1 MSTGFSRP
9 LTSAG
14 RRLLAQRPDG
24 PSSGGAVLRG
34 TVYWER
40 VVSPQVREHMMCAAG
55 KALCDASQLALPTS
69 DSLAR
74 QGGDSD
80 PHASCTPP
88 PASRRNMPSESAV
101 RNSSRGRSAFWVL
114 QRSARASSHDTL
126 GLSGELE
133 REHTKHSSEQRSRA
147 RVSRR
152 LLCSP
157 RDGLCSITFNKPT
170 TSVTRHQLDTRDSVH
185 SRQDRGAP
193 QAREPARAAR
203 VCGWGHTRAL
213 DCAGTDGFY

>member
-1 MSTGFSRP
+1 MGHIE
-9 LTSAG
+9 
-14 RRLLAQRPDG
+14 RRAHIYAAL
-24 PSSGGAVLRG
+24 
-34 TVYWER
+34 YWER
-40 VVSPQVREHMMCAAG
+40 VVSPQVRAHMMCAAG

-88 PASRRNMPSESAV
+88 PASSRNMPSNALCGTAAVGAPHFGCSSVLREHLRTIRSACLV
-101 RNSSRGRSAFWVL
+101 NSSENTHNTAPS
-114 QRSARASSHDTL
+114 TC
-126 GLSGELE
+126 
-133 REHTKHSSEQRSRA
+133 SRA

-185 SRQDRGAP
+185 SRQELRKRGNQRGPRACVGGGTH
-193 QAREPARAAR
+193 AR
-203 VCGWGHTRAL
+203 
-213 DCAGTDGFY
+213 

>member
-1 MSTGFSRP
+1 MGEHRI
-9 LTSAG
+9 
-14 RRLLAQRPDG
+14 LLATHFRRSPPAG
-24 PSSGGAVLRG
+24 AAPGWAISSGGRSLRG

-40 VVSPQVREHMMCAAG
+40 VVSPQVRAHMMCAAG

-114 QRSARASSHDTL
+114 QRVFASIFARYPRL
-126 GLSGELE
+126 VPGELE
-133 REHTKHSSEQRSRA
+133 REHTQPSE
-147 RVSRR
+147 
-152 LLCSP
+152 LL
-157 RDGLCSITFNKPT
+157 L
-170 TSVTRHQLDTRDSVH
+170 
-185 SRQDRGAP
+185 
-193 QAREPARAAR
+193 
-203 VCGWGHTRAL
+203 TRAPI
-213 DCAGTDGFY
+213 AGSYAVPGTVCVVLPLINQP

>member
-1 MSTGFSRP
+1 MGHIE
-9 LTSAG
+9 
-14 RRLLAQRPDG
+14 RRAQIC
-24 PSSGGAVLRG
+24 AAL
-34 TVYWER
+34 YWER
-40 VVSPQVREHMMCAAG
+40 VVSPQVRAQMMCAAG

-69 DSLAR
+69 DGLAR

-88 PASRRNMPSESAV
+88 PASSRKHAVERAV

-114 QRSARASSHDTL
+114 QRSARASLHDTL

-133 REHTKHSSEQRSRA
+133 REHTKHSSDVRA
-147 RVSRR
+147 ALTRVSRR

-157 RDGLCSITFNKPT
+157 RDGLCRITFNKPT

-185 SRQDRGAP
+185 SRQEP
-193 QAREPARAAR
+193 QARVNQRGPRA
-203 VCGWGHTRAL
+203 CGLGAHTRARL
-213 DCAGTDGFY
+213 CGYGRILLKRH

>member
-1 MSTGFSRP
+1 
-9 LTSAG
+9 
-14 RRLLAQRPDG
+14 
-24 PSSGGAVLRG
+24 
-34 TVYWER
+34 
-40 VVSPQVREHMMCAAG
+40 
-55 KALCDASQLALPTS
+55 
-69 DSLAR
+69 
-74 QGGDSD
+74 
-80 PHASCTPP
+80 
-88 PASRRNMPSESAV
+88 MPSESAV

-114 QRSARASSHDTL
+114 QRSARASLHDTL

-185 SRQDRGAP
+185 SRQELRKRGNQRGP
-193 QAREPARAAR
+193 RAC
-203 VCGWGHTRAL
+203 VGWGHTHAL

>member
-1 MSTGFSRP
+1 MGHIE
-9 LTSAG
+9 
-14 RRLLAQRPDG
+14 RRAHIYAAL
-24 PSSGGAVLRG
+24 
-34 TVYWER
+34 YWER
-40 VVSPQVREHMMCAAG
+40 VVSPQVRAHMMCAAG

-88 PASRRNMPSESAV
+88 PASSRNMPSNALCGTAAVGAPHFGCSSVLREHLRTIRSACLV
-101 RNSSRGRSAFWVL
+101 NSSYTQNTAP
-114 QRSARASSHDTL
+114 T
-126 GLSGELE
+126 
-133 REHTKHSSEQRSRA
+133 EQRSRA

-157 RDGLCSITFNKPT
+157 RDGLCSITLNKPT

-185 SRQDRGAP
+185 SRQEP
-193 QAREPARAAR
+193 QARVNQRGPRAC
-203 VCGWGHTRAL
+203 VGWGHTHAL

>member
-1 MSTGFSRP
+1 
-9 LTSAG
+9 
-14 RRLLAQRPDG
+14 
-24 PSSGGAVLRG
+24 
-34 TVYWER
+34 
-40 VVSPQVREHMMCAAG
+40 MCAAG

-101 RNSSRGRSAFWVL
+101 RNSSRGRSAFWVSSVL
-114 QRSARASSHDTL
+114 REHLRTIRSACLVNSSENTHTTHTTPSSCSRARAS
-126 GLSGELE
+126 
-133 REHTKHSSEQRSRA
+133 
-147 RVSRR
+147 R
-152 LLCSP
+152 LLFSP

-185 SRQDRGAP
+185 SRQEP
-193 QAREPARAAR
+193 QARVNQRGPRAC
-203 VCGWGHTRAL
+203 VGWGHTHAL

>member
-1 MSTGFSRP
+1 
-9 LTSAG
+9 
-14 RRLLAQRPDG
+14 
-24 PSSGGAVLRG
+24 
-34 TVYWER
+34 
-40 VVSPQVREHMMCAAG
+40 MCAAG
-55 KALCDASQLALPTS
+55 KALCDASQLAPPTS

-88 PASRRNMPSESAV
+88 PACSRNMPSESAV
-101 RNSSRGRSAFWVL
+101 RNSSGGPFGCSSVL
-114 QRSARASSHDTL
+114 REHLRTITL

-133 REHTKHSSEQRSRA
+133 REHTQYSSEQLLTRA
-147 RVSRR
+147 RLSPAPVQSQGR

-157 RDGLCSITFNKPT
+157 RDGLRSITFNIPP

-185 SRQDRGAP
+185 S
-193 QAREPARAAR
+193 AAR
-203 VCGWGHTRAL
+203 TAGAASDGENQQGPTHAVWGHTHAL

>member
-1 MSTGFSRP
+1 MGHIE
-9 LTSAG
+9 
-14 RRLLAQRPDG
+14 RRAHIYAAL
-24 PSSGGAVLRG
+24 
-34 TVYWER
+34 YWER
-40 VVSPQVREHMMCAAG
+40 VVSPQVRAHMMCAAG

-88 PASRRNMPSESAV
+88 PASSRNMPSNALCGTAAVGAPHFGCSSVLREHLRTIRSACLV
-101 RNSSRGRSAFWVL
+101 NSSENTHNTAPS
-114 QRSARASSHDTL
+114 TC
-126 GLSGELE
+126 
-133 REHTKHSSEQRSRA
+133 SRA

-185 SRQDRGAP
+185 SRQEP
-193 QAREPARAAR
+193 QARVNQRGPRAC
-203 VCGWGHTRAL
+203 VGWGHTHAL

>member
-1 MSTGFSRP
+1 MSTGLSRP
-9 LTSAG
+9 LISAG
-14 RRLLAQRPDG
+14 RCLLAQRPDG

-40 VVSPQVREHMMCAAG
+40 VVSPQVRAHMMCAAG

-88 PASRRNMPSESAV
+88 PASSRNMPSNALCGTAAVGAPHCGCSSVLREHLRTIRSACLV
-101 RNSSRGRSAFWVL
+101 NSSEN
-114 QRSARASSHDTL
+114 T
-126 GLSGELE
+126 
-133 REHTKHSSEQRSRA
+133 HTTHNSEQLLT

-157 RDGLCSITFNKPT
+157 RDGLCSITLNKPT

-185 SRQDRGAP
+185 SRQEP
-193 QAREPARAAR
+193 QARR
-203 VCGWGHTRAL
+203 
-213 DCAGTDGFY
+213 